1 MQQYEVE
8 LESKTKQ
15 ISQMQTESA
24 QLMQENS
31 ELSQQL
37 YVLKTKVTGKEGAI
51 TSDEDRIEKIQKD
64 QMVQLLKRNHDTL
77 MQKYELFRQRNEALE
92 KMAVEKEA
100 LYNEMKL
107 DADKTGQDLFR
118 VQKSFEET
126 KNQKEIFEAKV
137 KRLEEAAKSKDE
149 QIKALKVQK
158 EKYEGQSKVL
168 NEQLELIQNS
178 HDQLSAKK
186 SQEVEMLTK
195 EISQLSLKEKDT
207 KQKLHWVENE
217 LGEVKDQLR
226 SMTTELDTRTQE
238 NDHLISLLEDY
249 EQKVATYEQRE
260 KSINALSL
268 ESKKRIEEANLE
280 RDRVH
285 LKEAQ
290 YLRQIDR
297 LEETLK
303 VEAAERKDRHDR
315 LLEAVREKQKTILD
329 SRDDELSELKIKL
342 SEALDKYD
350 KQKVEKD
357 SLQTQLDKMVD
368 QWRKFKE
375 EANQKYEQYSKQI
388 NQAEMKNQEH
398 NRSLVTECEKQ
409 REETEAM
416 RNERQNSKIEMHELQ
431 VKLDGYMRDY
441 ERYFAENKRLRE
453 LVNTIRD
460 EKDTAISELNRLK
473 VIYHDR
479 VNELN
484 DQCNIKIAQ
493 LENQLLEQKE
503 KHRQSEESAYDVMVQ
518 QEKISDKWKGEHK
531 KTCEYFEKT
540 VKHMEVENRMLKDKV
555 IQLKSTV
562 SVLREEKLSTSRAEK
577 PAKEGKKESSRSKSK
592 SKQ

>member
-1 MQQYEVE
+1 MISNDITLRRDQQSALGPDGLHHLTSLPGDKRHWEADSKVVEFQKQVFNLQTHAYYLEKQLERLITMNPEMQSLLDQKAAENAQKLTEEQLSDQSQLASLIANSQIMRSYEAIMQQYEVE

-24 QLMQENS
+24 QLTQENS

-107 DADKTGQDLFR
+107 DADKTGQELFR

-126 KNQKEIFEAKV
+126 RNQKEIFESKV
-137 KRLEEAAKSKDE
+137 KRLEEAVKSKDE

-186 SQEVEMLTK
+186 GQEVEMLTK

-217 LGEVKDQLR
+217 LSEVKDQLR

-303 VEAAERKDRHDR
+303 VEAAERKERHDR
-315 LLEAVREKQKTILD
+315 LLEAIREKQKTILD
-329 SRDDELSELKIKL
+329 SRDDEISELKIKL

-375 EANQKYEQYSKQI
+375 EANQKYEQYS
-388 NQAEMKNQEH
+388 
-398 NRSLVTECEKQ
+398 R
-409 REETEAM
+409 
-416 RNERQNSKIEMHELQ
+416 
-431 VKLDGYMRDY
+431 
-441 ERYFAENKRLRE
+441 
-453 LVNTIRD
+453 
-460 EKDTAISELNRLK
+460 
-473 VIYHDR
+473 
-479 VNELN
+479 
-484 DQCNIKIAQ
+484 
-493 LENQLLEQKE
+493 
-503 KHRQSEESAYDVMVQ
+503 
-518 QEKISDKWKGEHK
+518 
-531 KTCEYFEKT
+531 
-540 VKHMEVENRMLKDKV
+540 
-555 IQLKSTV
+555 
-562 SVLREEKLSTSRAEK
+562 
-577 PAKEGKKESSRSKSK
+577 
-592 SKQ
+592 